1 MLFSPFIQDLC
12 LKIKLFSCVFFCANQ
27 ARKDRKWTEKNA
39 FYTKKVK
46 KTNLSNRNF
55 PKELVYEFCL
65 KIVLFLICVFWPNQ
79 ARKHRF
85 LIHWIGKNVFWYF
98 EKKTMLFRPDIKV
111 KFWKSPK
118 NRHFAKGLVQKK
130 IDIFLICFFFEKT
143 KQERNNFSYSR

>member
-1 MLFSPFIQDLC
+1 MSKDQAFLVCI
-12 LKIKLFSCVFFCANQ
+12 FCANQ

-85 LIHWIGKNVFWYF
+85 LIHWIEKNTFKTRK
-98 EKKTMLFRPDIKV
+98 EKLQ
-111 KFWKSPK
+111 KSPK
-118 NRHFAKGLVQKK
+118 NQTFPKGLDHALLKNRHFCHLCFPGKAKQKRSFS
-130 IDIFLICFFFEKT
+130 DILDIKNAF
-143 KQERNNFSYSR
+143 

>member
-1 MLFSPFIQDLC
+1 MSKDQAFLVCI
-12 LKIKLFSCVFFCANQ
+12 FCANQ

-65 KIVLFLICVFWPNQ
+65 KIVLFLICVFWSNQ

-85 LIHWIGKNVFWYF
+85 LIHWIEKNTFKTRK
-98 EKKTMLFRPDIKV
+98 EKLQ
-111 KFWKSPK
+111 KSPK
-118 NRHFAKGLVQKK
+118 NQTFPKGLDQKK
-130 IDIFLICFFFEKT
+130 FPNGEKP
-143 KQERNNFSYSR
+143 

>member
-1 MLFSPFIQDLC
+1 MGKSSQRRSYLILEKKKTFWSIYTWSLSKDQAFLVCI
-12 LKIKLFSCVFFCANQ
+12 FCANQ
-27 ARKDRKWTEKNA
+27 ARKNRKWTEKNA

-85 LIHWIGKNVFWYF
+85 LIHWIEKNTFKTRK
-98 EKKTMLFRPDIKV
+98 EKLQ
-111 KFWKSPK
+111 KSPQ
-118 NRHFAKGLVQKK
+118 NQTFPKGLNHA
-130 IDIFLICFFFEKT
+130 FC
-143 KQERNNFSYSR
+143 